1 MATLTIGDKEYAARC
16 DFAFDRTANEKYT
29 TKEEDKA
36 GGTMNIYMGLLNEDA
51 LMLSAFWDC
60 ALSHLKSGKPTADQ
74 IEEAIMKIID
84 EDTKGDATDRLINE
98 AFQTLENAGFFKG
111 KIRQQWT
118 MLEKMTKEKKAA
130 PNETPEMTAKRIEE
144 QEQSK
149 EYMEML
155 KQARKERMGS
165 TTSKS

>member
-1 MATLTIGDKEYAARC
+1 MATLTIGSKEYTARC
-16 DFAFDRTANEKYT
+16 DFAFDRMANEKYT
-29 TKEEDKA
+29 SKEEEKA

-60 ALSHLKSGKPTADQ
+60 ALSHLKGNKPSAEN

-118 MLEKMTKEKKAA
+118 MMEKMEKSKKAT
-130 PNETPEMTAKRIEE
+130 PNETPEMAAKRIEE
-144 QEQSK
+144 QEQAK

-165 TTSKS
+165 TTSK

>member
-1 MATLTIGDKEYAARC
+1 MATLTIENKEYTARC

-29 TKEEDKA
+29 TKEEEKA

-60 ALSHLKSGKPTADQ
+60 ALSHLKSGKPTAEQ
-74 IEEAIMKIID
+74 IEEAIMKIVD
-84 EDTKGDATDRLINE
+84 EDTKGDAVDHLIKE

-118 MLEKMTKEKKAA
+118 MMEKMAKPKKAA
-130 PNETPEMTAKRIEE
+130 PNETPEMAAKRIEDE
-144 QEQSK
+144 ENGK

-155 KQARKERMGS
+155 KQARKERTGS
-165 TTSKS
+165 TISKS

>member
-1 MATLTIGDKEYAARC
+1 MATLTIGSKEYTARC

-111 KIRQQWT
+111 KIRQQWI
-118 MLEKMTKEKKAA
+118 MMEKMEKPKKAT
-130 PNETPEMTAKRIEE
+130 PNETPEMAAKRIEE
-144 QEQSK
+144 QEQAK

-155 KQARKERMGS
+155 KQARKERTGL